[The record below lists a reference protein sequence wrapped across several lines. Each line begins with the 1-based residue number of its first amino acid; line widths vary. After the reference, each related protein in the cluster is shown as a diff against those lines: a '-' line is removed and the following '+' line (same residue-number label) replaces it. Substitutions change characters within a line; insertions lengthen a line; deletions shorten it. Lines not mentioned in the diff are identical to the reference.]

1 MSGTHGTG
9 IKYGNMATLVAEI
22 EIISA
27 QGIMYRASER
37 ENHDIFKATLVGLGI
52 LGVITEVTLHCVPA
66 FNLHEVITVI
76 PLEECLNNLNHL
88 IHRSDHVKLWFEF
101 HTRMVQV
108 YSTNKTT
115 LPRRDVPSSFILN
128 MQFTIFEYIQ
138 YFISWFPSITPITMS
153 ALVGPCNALRTGDSI
168 GLPMEVFNV
177 PHYLPP
183 HPELEYAIPLNATVN
198 AILELIAIQEEL
210 KHEISFNLITEI
222 RFVKGDDV
230 WLSPAYGQDSTF
242 ITVAVYNPPETSLRH
257 YFRQFEDVAI
267 KYGGRP
273 HWGKIFYKTETE
285 LRTQY
290 PKWDEF
296 MALRKK
302 MDPNQLFKNSFIR
315 RLFHLPPTS

>member
-128 MQFTIFEYIQ
+128 MQ
-138 YFISWFPSITPITMS
+138 
-153 ALVGPCNALRTGDSI
+153 V
-168 GLPMEVFNV
+168 
-177 PHYLPP
+177 
-183 HPELEYAIPLNATVN
+183 
-198 AILELIAIQEEL
+198 
-210 KHEISFNLITEI
+210 
-222 RFVKGDDV
+222 
-230 WLSPAYGQDSTF
+230 
-242 ITVAVYNPPETSLRH
+242 
-257 YFRQFEDVAI
+257 
-267 KYGGRP
+267 
-273 HWGKIFYKTETE
+273 YKTQKQCEI
-285 LRTQY
+285 Y
-290 PKWDEF
+290 
-296 MALRKK
+296 
-302 MDPNQLFKNSFIR
+302 SFI
-315 RLFHLPPTS
+315 LFSLPFLSISSTSYRGFQV